1 MYPLGFEGYTLSY
14 TQIFFMLFAAMA
26 IGMIIMLLIDELYNK
41 IVDWILK
48 GNPDNDF
55 YKR

>member
-1 MYPLGFEGYTLSY
+1 MQIESFTLSY
-14 TQIFFMLFAAMA
+14 TQIFFMLFAATA
-26 IGMIIMLLIDELYNK
+26 VGMIIMILIDELYDK